1 MIIFLCSNCN
11 CDEEEDKSLYIEP
24 KPSISREKAIKT
36 KTHSTMRTG
45 INTLSFTND
54 NDTQFAI
61 IDYPYKMSSPQTN
74 NIMNVLNVPHIQKEI
89 PLSTVPKASSND
101 ELNDTLVDYFSDQ
114 EHSKDNSCAYCEEIY
129 REAYSKGYIIK
140 EKQCIYCNRMIN
152 QEHFDS
158 LIKKGTIKN
167 ENEELIKAR
176 SANRMNIVKDT
187 KRMQPQIK
195 VPILS
200 INKLS
205 TMIKHNKK
213 QKTKSMIKFRRMK
226 TEENFRVKNKY
237 V

>member
-54 NDTQFAI
+54 NDTKFAI
-61 IDYPYKMSSPQTN
+61 IDYPYEMSSPQTN

-89 PLSTVPKASSND
+89 PLSTVPKESSND
-101 ELNDTLVDYFSDQ
+101 ELNDTLVDYFSDK

-140 EKQCIYCNRMIN
+140 EKKCIYCNRMIN

>member
-1 MIIFLCSNCN
+1 
-11 CDEEEDKSLYIEP
+11 
-24 KPSISREKAIKT
+24 
-36 KTHSTMRTG
+36 
-45 INTLSFTND
+45 
-54 NDTQFAI
+54 
-61 IDYPYKMSSPQTN
+61 
-74 NIMNVLNVPHIQKEI
+74 
-89 PLSTVPKASSND
+89 
-101 ELNDTLVDYFSDQ
+101 
-114 EHSKDNSCAYCEEIY
+114 
-129 REAYSKGYIIK
+129 
-140 EKQCIYCNRMIN
+140 MIN

>member
-61 IDYPYKMSSPQTN
+61 IDYPYQMSSPQTN

-101 ELNDTLVDYFSDQ
+101 ELNDTLVDYSSDK